1 MISCQYAIRDQ
12 KQDVQPRLKANLWA
26 LGRIFHIGFAMVNIS
41 YNLIFLKHY
50 QRLAIRKCNSFQSA
64 YHVGG
69 TSNRGYKNYKAEGK
83 IKQECNRRKRKKW
96 VGPGY
101 EVLKLGGE
109 KSQNTNLY
117 LGSKTRHESQK

>member
-1 MISCQYAIRDQ
+1 MISGQCSIRGQ
-12 KQDVQPRLKANLWA
+12 KQDVQPMLIANLWS

-69 TSNRGYKNYKAEGK
+69 TSNSGDEKYKAEGK
-83 IKQECNRRKRKKW
+83 IKQECNQRKRK
-96 VGPGY
+96 
-101 EVLKLGGE
+101 LGE
-109 KSQNTNLY
+109 PWM
-117 LGSKTRHESQK
+117 